1 MTPITAYLEGLM
13 TPECPLYATT
23 AALSSMYGEQ
33 ADLNEA
39 INRAYTKT
47 DPDGFII
54 PDYDYIGKLQDILKR
69 MSPIIKA
76 LEAKLREEVK
86 EWESLP

>member
-1 MTPITAYLEGLM
+1 MNPITAYRQGLM
-13 TPECPLYATT
+13 TPECPLYHT
-23 AALSSMYGEQ
+23 AQALSSMYGEQ

-39 INRAYTKT
+39 INQAYDKR

-54 PDYDYIGKLQDILKR
+54 PDYDYIGRLQDILER
-69 MSPIIKA
+69 MRPIIEV

-86 EWESLP
+86 AWESL